1 VVLFRRFQR
10 FTNQPRWLPFAEY
23 NLWRNPFGELTR
35 EERVEL
41 AIISKQERALC
52 VLSQLEAVQ
61 LIGNCGNGKTTRML
75 AFHQQLPDSSYVY
88 LPEDEP
94 CPSIP
99 VGNPVLVDEAQRLP
113 RKEIKQ
119 LFSSGMPLILATH
132 RDLRKRLQR
141 YGYSVKTITIG
152 EGNTTEHV
160 QAVLNRRIEASRLG
174 PGPVPKIDTDE
185 ASLLHQAH
193 GTDIRSIER
202 ELYHQFQNQVI
213 QYA

>member
-1 VVLFRRFQR
+1 
-10 FTNQPRWLPFAEY
+10 
-23 NLWRNPFGELTR
+23 
-35 EERVEL
+35 
-41 AIISKQERALC
+41 
-52 VLSQLEAVQ
+52 
-61 LIGNCGNGKTTRML
+61 ML
-75 AFHQQLPDSSYVY
+75 AFHQQLPDSGYVY

-113 RKEIKQ
+113 RNEIKQ

-132 RDLRKRLQR
+132 RDLLRKRLQR

-185 ASLLHQAH
+185 ASYVSSSWNGH
-193 GTDIRSIER
+193 SINR
-202 ELYHQFQNQVI
+202 ARTPYHQFQNQVI